1 MHVIEHVW
9 DLLKRTK
16 VRSQPLQPN
25 PREFTQIWTTI
36 SQQHVNP
43 KIHYI
48 KKGQCILLTAAE
60 GGHSFKFQVYS
71 VYILYKFRFR
81 SVLYIKATGPS
92 YNIHINKHIYKHSCV
107 HLQCYLPITIF
118 HNWCLSGPYLEKH
131 EMKHGL

>member
-71 VYILYKFRFR
+71 VYVLYKFRFR
-81 SVLYIKATGPS
+81 SLLYIKANGPS
-92 YNIHINKHIYKHSCV
+92 YNIHINKHIYKHRTLCPHTKQHV
-107 HLQCYLPITIF
+107 YVQ
-118 HNWCLSGPYLEKH
+118 
-131 EMKHGL
+131 